1 MAVPL
6 AALAIPAIIQG
17 GIGIAQLAGGASMNP
32 KRPDYEIPE
41 SAEAAL
47 ANAKYVAS
55 QTGLPGADV
64 FRSALKENMANSIFN
79 LTQAATSPTQILE
92 GVTKMNEEY
101 ANQEQNLAI
110 QSAQNYL
117 NNQGMLRG
125 ELNTMAAREDQ
136 KWVAN
141 EYNPWLMKMERKQ
154 ALMEGGMHNI
164 MGGVGS
170 ATSLLGA
177 KAEMDFMKDFYGRTG
192 TGNQPVGSSADA
204 ASSASPITRTLT
216 APPLTTPN
224 QFNFNVPQQPSPT
237 TPTPTPMPM
246 PTPYINPMTA
256 PQFNSDT
263 PGTFGYNPFG
273 KTTPLMTT
281 VPSMPIKPIGSNFQ
295 PTNPFK

>member
-1 MAVPL
+1 MPVPL

-125 ELNTMAAREDQ
+125 ELNNMAAREDQ

-177 KAEMDFMKDFYGRTG
+177 KAEMDFMKDFYGGTG
-192 TGNQPVGSSADA
+192 TETSQVKPNPATPDA
-204 ASSASPITRTLT
+204 TVPPI
-216 APPLTTPN
+216 TTPN
-224 QFNFNVPQQPSPT
+224 KFNFNLPQQPRRPSANPYSTPDSPT
-237 TPTPTPMPM
+237 GLQPLTL
-246 PTPYINPMTA
+246 
-256 PQFNSDT
+256 FNS
-263 PGTFGYNPFG
+263 GMFANNPFG
-273 KTTPLMTT
+273 K
-281 VPSMPIKPIGSNFQ
+281 
-295 PTNPFK
+295 

>member
-1 MAVPL
+1 MAVSL

-177 KAEMDFMKDFYGRTG
+177 KAEMDFMKDFYG
-192 TGNQPVGSSADA
+192 N
-204 ASSASPITRTLT
+204 AS
-216 APPLTTPN
+216 TPQVQTN
-224 QFNFNVPQQPSPT
+224 PAMPT
-237 TPTPTPMPM
+237 TA
-246 PTPYINPMTA
+246 I
-256 PQFNSDT
+256 
-263 PGTFGYNPFG
+263 
-273 KTTPLMTT
+273 
-281 VPSMPIKPIGSNFQ
+281 PSMSVKPIGSNFQ
-295 PTNPFK
+295 PTTPYTISEKTPTPTTTTVPSMPVKPIGSNFRPITPYTISDFQSTNDLGVRPNSLLTNPFK